1 MYRYRNIKS
10 IYIYSHFFLFRFTYS
25 CIFFISIVTVEE
37 LLLFVLVDFSFFAYS
52 NYFDGFYIRK
62 EVFFTLLW
70 GLSA

>member
-1 MYRYRNIKS
+1 
-10 IYIYSHFFLFRFTYS
+10 
-25 CIFFISIVTVEE
+25 VTVEE

-52 NYFDGFYIRK
+52 NYFDEFYIRK